1 MNGASRKRLNEMDD
15 LRDMGHFPLPVHA
28 GATANVLFT
37 VFLTYLLRGRME
49 GPLVLPAW
57 AGGVICANVLPVV

>member
-1 MNGASRKRLNEMDD
+1 MDD

-28 GATANVLFT
+28 GANANVLFT
-37 VFLTYLLRGRME
+37 VFLTYPLRGRME

-57 AGGVICANVLPVV
+57 GREG